1 MPPCG
6 HEGIGEMCFAFGI
19 KLWIFLVTLVEKGQ
33 TFSVLLCDR
42 IFQQLVQLLEACC
55 ARSSIQ
61 HSSTSIVGMPNS
73 ETGLRVAGVDVV
85 ECIQLWF

>member
-1 MPPCG
+1 MHHSRSKCTTLESRCLLVVI
-6 HEGIGEMCFAFGI
+6 EG
-19 KLWIFLVTLVEKGQ
+19 LEKGQ
-33 TFSVLLCDR
+33 TFSVLPCDR
-42 IFQQLVQLLEACC
+42 IFQQVVQILEACC